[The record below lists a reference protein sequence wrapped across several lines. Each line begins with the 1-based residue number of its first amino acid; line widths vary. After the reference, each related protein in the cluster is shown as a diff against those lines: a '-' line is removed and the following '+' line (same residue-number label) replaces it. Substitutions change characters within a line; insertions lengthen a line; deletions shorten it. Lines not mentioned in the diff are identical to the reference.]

1 MSRTLQLLFPYL
13 HAKVIGKAM
22 INTTKTNNMKKLLVF
37 GLLLFGAYAIN
48 AQTPNPGPQPT
59 GDPTI
64 YKGVTDLACAIEVQ
78 FGSYSAGI
86 DGKAYDKVI
95 ALIDANKLK
104 YTSKNIGREGETRLC
119 LPLTELS
126 KKKKNKFIAK
136 LKKIAKEG
144 QLVSISIR

>member
-1 MSRTLQLLFPYL
+1 
-13 HAKVIGKAM
+13 
-22 INTTKTNNMKKLLVF
+22 MKKIILFSLALLWV
-37 GLLLFGAYAIN
+37 GASLK
-48 AQTPNPGPQPT
+48 AQSTVTTGPQPT
-59 GDPTI
+59 KEPFV
-64 YKGVTDLACAIEVQ
+64 YKGVTDNACAVEVS

-95 ALIDANKLK
+95 ALIDSKKLK

-126 KKKKNKFIAK
+126 KKQKNKFIGQ

-144 QLVSISIR
+144 QLVSLSIR